1 MILVILAKHALES
14 GINHRIV
21 PNILGAAYIAGIRNF
36 KGIYK
41 FKGSCVLVHQI
52 LIVIRRSPLLGAVLC
67 KPHRG
72 PVKIWL
78 GFADSNIIVK
88 HIQIILSLRQTVIF
102 YIGDRMLSSMD
113 GKLSILCKY
122 QAFILRPCPEGLLRD
137 HIAHRW
143 SSIDIINP
151 YNRGS
156 LPRT

>member
-1 MILVILAKHALES
+1 MDLRHRRLGKKMPDHTCAPASLHLLPYNSVFKIESVKIILIDAVNKLFHIHLITCDQSMILVILAKHALES

-78 GFADSNIIVK
+78 GFADSYIIV
-88 HIQIILSLRQTVIF
+88 
-102 YIGDRMLSSMD
+102 
-113 GKLSILCKY
+113 
-122 QAFILRPCPEGLLRD
+122 
-137 HIAHRW
+137 
-143 SSIDIINP
+143 
-151 YNRGS
+151 
-156 LPRT
+156 